1 LMNSRSSLG
10 RAEVESCMALLFA
23 IASKDLT
30 SEQRARVR
38 NKIGEASS
46 EALTTALIQ
55 YFGRSRAL

>member
-1 LMNSRSSLG
+1 
-10 RAEVESCMALLFA
+10 MALLFA

>member
-1 LMNSRSSLG
+1 
-10 RAEVESCMALLFA
+10 MALLFA

-46 EALTTALIQ
+46 EALTTASFNISVAREL
-55 YFGRSRAL
+55 FEPSPAAAGRRSQHG

>member
-1 LMNSRSSLG
+1 
-10 RAEVESCMALLFA
+10 MALLFA

-46 EALTTALIQ
+46 AALTTALIQ